1 MTLQVCDVNQGLLS
15 VRKMVEAGNR
25 VVFDKEGSYVEN
37 KASGDRTWLR
47 ERGGMFIMKLWVKR
61 PF

>member
-1 MTLQVCDVNQGLLS
+1 
-15 VRKMVEAGNR
+15 MVAAGNR
-25 VVFDKEGSYVEN
+25 VVFDQGGSYVE
-37 KASGDRTWLR
+37 SMTTGDRTWLR